1 MLPTTC
7 YLLPSV
13 QFTLRAATPADL
25 PIIVKQRHA
34 MFEAMGYVN
43 RAELEL
49 TDAKFEEWVEPKLAN
64 GDYREWFLQ
73 DEDGNIVA
81 GAGLWIM
88 EWVPH
93 ALDQSTQRGNILN
106 VYCEPQYQ
114 ELGLTRRLLIHILDF
129 CRENGIRSIISN
141 PSDTLRP
148 LYEALGFRPT
158 GEMKIQ
164 VSVPN

>member
-1 MLPTTC
+1 MH
-7 YLLPSV
+7 
-13 QFTLRAATPADL
+13 FTVRKATLEDL
-25 PIIVKQRHA
+25 PLIVRQRHA
-34 MFEAMGYVN
+34 MFEAQGYKN

-49 TDAKFEEWVEPKLAN
+49 TDAKFEEWVEPKLERGEYCGWLA
-64 GDYREWFLQ
+64 Q
-73 DEDGNIVA
+73 DENNRVVA

-106 VYCEPQYQ
+106 VYCDPEYETQ
-114 ELGLTRRLLIHILDF
+114 GVTRRLLIQVLDY
-129 CRENGIRSIISN
+129 CRDNGIRTLIVN
-141 PSDTLRP
+141 PGDAIRP

>member
-1 MLPTTC
+1 MTF
-7 YLLPSV
+7 S
-13 QFTLRAATPADL
+13 LRQATPGDL
-25 PIIVKQRHA
+25 ALIVKQRHA
-34 MFEAMGYVN
+34 MFVAQGYMN

-49 TDAKFEEWVEPKLAN
+49 TDAKFEEWVEPKLKN
-64 GDYREWFLQ
+64 GEYRGWFLQ
-73 DEDGNIVA
+73 DGAGTAVA

-114 ELGLTRRLLIHILDF
+114 ELGLTRRIMIEVLDY
-129 CRENGIRSIISN
+129 CRDMGIRSVIVN
-141 PSDTLRP
+141 PGEAVRP

-164 VSVPN
+164 LAVPN

>member
-1 MLPTTC
+1 M
-7 YLLPSV
+7 
-13 QFTLRAATPADL
+13 QFTIREATPRDL
-25 PIIVKQRHA
+25 PLIVRQRHA
-34 MFEAMGYVN
+34 MFEAMGYKN

-49 TDAKFEEWVEPKLAN
+49 TDAKFEEWVEPKLER
-64 GDYREWFLQ
+64 GEYRGWFAE
-73 DEDGNIVA
+73 DEEKKVVA

-93 ALDQSTQRGNILN
+93 ALDQATQRGNILN
-106 VYCEPQYQ
+106 VYCEPQYA
-114 ELGLTRRLLIHILDF
+114 ESGLTRRLLIQVLDC
-129 CRENGIRSIISN
+129 CRENGIRTVIVN
-141 PSDTLRP
+141 PSDAIRP